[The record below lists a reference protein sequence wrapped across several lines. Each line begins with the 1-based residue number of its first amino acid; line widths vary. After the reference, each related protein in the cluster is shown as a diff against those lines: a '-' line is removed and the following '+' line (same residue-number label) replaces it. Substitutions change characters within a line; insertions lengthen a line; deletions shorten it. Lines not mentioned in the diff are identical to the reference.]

1 VRLMNMSF
9 DQGGVHLLSRR
20 GWKGGISLCNH
31 VACTL
36 LLIRDVDL
44 SFSQGMYISPFIKEV
59 FFNQDGGHQS
69 FRQGCASP
77 FNPGGVCMTLNQGV
91 HHSFNP
97 GLCRELF

>member
-1 VRLMNMSF
+1 MASHFLIMW
-9 DQGGVHLLSRR
+9 QLS
-20 GWKGGISLCNH
+20 
-31 VACTL
+31 TL
-36 LLIRDVDL
+36 LLIRDVNL
-44 SFSQGMYISPFIKEV
+44 SFNQVMCKLSFHQGIKEV